1 MPTIRYSVI
10 IPHKDI
16 PDLLNRLLR
25 SIPKREDIEVFV
37 VNDNSDPNK
46 KNPISRISKKKMTKY
61 LLYALLLYLAAINIF
76 AFFLYGIDKWKA
88 RHDKWRVTEARL
100 LSVALLG
107 GSVGAFLGMKIWHHK
122 TQHAKFK
129 YGLPLILCL
138 HLAIAIVA
146 VYYFYF
152 YR

>member
-1 MPTIRYSVI
+1 MQQIRTPYPMPTIRYSIV
-10 IPHKDI
+10 IPHH
-16 PDLLNRLLR
+16 
-25 SIPKREDIEVFV
+25 
-37 VNDNSDPNK
+37 PNK

-100 LSVALLG
+100 LSVALLS
-107 GSVGAFLGMKIWHHK
+107 GSVGAFLGMKVWHHK
-122 TQHAKFK
+122 TQHPRFR

-138 HLAIAIVA
+138 HLAIAIVV